1 LAKKAVFLDYATV
14 GPGLD
19 LAALKSIFPA
29 LEIFEATAD
38 AEVAER
44 IRNAAFVFANKV
56 KLSESVLRDA
66 SELRFIGLTAT
77 GVDNV
82 DLQSASTHGI
92 AVCNIRGYCT
102 QSVTEHVFGV
112 LLMLSHNLHR
122 YAASVKAGE
131 WQHATDFCM
140 LDFPIRELSA
150 MTMGIVGHGELGSG
164 VARMARDF
172 GMQVL
177 VSARPGDHSVSDDRV
192 PFDKVLQQSDVI
204 SLHCPLD
211 EHTEGLF
218 GAAQFQ
224 RMRSDSILIN
234 TARGALV
241 DSIALVA
248 ALQNGDI
255 AGAAVDVLP
264 TEPPVDGNPLLD
276 YRGENLIVTPHIAW
290 ATDEARQ
297 GAINELAANV
307 VAFLDGRERNRV
319 V

>member
-1 LAKKAVFLDYATV
+1 MAKNAVFLDYATV

-19 LAALKSIFPA
+19 LQPLKSIFPA
-29 LEIFEATAD
+29 LEIYAATAD
-38 AEVAER
+38 GGVAER
-44 IRNAAFVFANKV
+44 IRNAEFVFANKV
-56 KLSESVLRDA
+56 KLSASLLGDA

-82 DLQSASTHGI
+82 DLQGAAKYGI

-112 LLMLSHNLHR
+112 LLMLGHSLHR
-122 YAASVKAGE
+122 YAATVKAGE
-131 WQHATDFCM
+131 WQRATDFCM

-164 VARMARDF
+164 VARMAREF

-177 VSARPGDHSVSDDRV
+177 VSARAGHDDIAAGRV
-192 PFDKVLQQSDVI
+192 AFDEVLRRADVI
-204 SLHCPLD
+204 SLHCPLN
-211 EHTEGLF
+211 ENTEGLF
-218 GAAQFQ
+218 GADEFK
-224 RMRSDSILIN
+224 RMKSDAILIN
-234 TARGALV
+234 TARGALI
-241 DSIALVA
+241 DSEALVA

-264 TEPPVDGNPLLD
+264 SEPPVDGDPLLD
-276 YRGENLIVTPHIAW
+276 YSGENLIITPHIAW
-290 ATDEARQ
+290 ATGEARQ
-297 GAINELAANV
+297 GAIDELAANV
-307 VAFLDGRERNRV
+307 VAFLDGRKRNRV